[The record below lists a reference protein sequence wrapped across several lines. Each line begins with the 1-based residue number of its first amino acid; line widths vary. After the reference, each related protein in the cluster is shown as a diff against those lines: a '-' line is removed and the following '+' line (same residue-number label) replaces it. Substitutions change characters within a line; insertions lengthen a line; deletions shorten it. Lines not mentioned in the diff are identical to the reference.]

1 MYPATIVEWV
11 DQSQIIAPE
20 IDNVRVMPL
29 YCTVITADKGTEEWV
44 RLSGQDWFDMYTVGN
59 YVDFSRHGQPLLQ
72 AANSIQAGAELLCK
86 RVCAVDACLA
96 NVAILATVK
105 TTESQKTDAEGN
117 PLYSKADGTETTEA
131 SESGGEMNTPIMV
144 TSTSVSY
151 SYKSAEGCKTQDEV
165 IDAINEA
172 LEAEAGSAEE
182 GTVTYPLFLV
192 CDNGRGESKKRIR
205 IAPNYTLSR
214 NYPTYFLYDLYIIE
228 SGKTIDTIHFALN
241 PDLVVNDTNMSFQYQ
256 VNDNTAQVKAYQFDQ
271 GIKDFLDAM
280 VAATG
285 LEENTATGNDLL
297 FATTKKNKPLD
308 GITVDYDTTGV
319 DISII
324 TGQLLLNGDNGS
336 FGKNPL
342 EAATY
347 PTLVAKAFSG
357 YDYEKQDTLTYADPP
372 YDPRIYDVDF
382 YKIDAVLDANYP
394 PEVKRSIEQL
404 VTFREDCMFFRDM
417 GTNCN
422 TLELIAENDFDNLHD
437 KFCATYCTYYDI
449 IDPYSK
455 KQITV
460 TITYSLARLLV
471 YTFNNGRNLPIAG
484 IKHGFIIPE
493 AIKDTVGF
501 YPAICP
507 GLNQKEELF
516 DMKINY
522 ATWIND
528 ELVVETL
535 YTSQESYTQLSFANN
550 VLAVQEVIKQI
561 RRRCPAIRYS
571 FIDGDDLAKYKAEVE
586 EIIAPYQSNFRR
598 LELTYM
604 QDAWYTENKIF
615 YATLA
620 VQFRD
625 FVQTEYFKIVALG
638 SRD

>member
-11 DQSQIIAPE
+11 DESQIVAPE
-20 IDNVRVMPL
+20 IENVRVMPL
-29 YCTVITADKGTEEWV
+29 YCTVITADKGTEEWM

-59 YVDFSRHGQPLLQ
+59 YVDFNKHGQALLQ

-86 RVCAVDACLA
+86 RVCAEDAYLA
-96 NVAILATVK
+96 NVAIIATVT
-105 TTESQKTDAEGN
+105 TTETQAQDEDGN
-117 PLYSKADGTETTEA
+117 PLYTKPDGTQTTDA
-131 SESGGEMNTPIMV
+131 NDGAGTDYTPVMESN
-144 TSTSVSY
+144 TSVAY
-151 SYKSAEGCKTQDEV
+151 SYQSAEGCKTQEDA
-165 IDAINEA
+165 IIAINESI
-172 LEAEAGSAEE
+172 EAAEE
-182 GTVTYPLFLV
+182 VEGSVSYPLFLI

-214 NYPTYFLYDLYIIE
+214 NYSNYFLYDLYIIE
-228 SGKTIDTIHFALN
+228 AGSTIDTIHFALS
-241 PDLVVNDTNMSFQYQ
+241 PDLVVNDTNMSLQYQ
-256 VNDNTAQVKAYQFDQ
+256 VKSETNQITAYQFEDSLNQ
-271 GIKDFLDAM
+271 FLDAM

-285 LEENTATGNDLL
+285 MEETTAMGMDLL
-297 FATTKKNKPLD
+297 FGMNKRQKPMT
-308 GITVDYDTTGV
+308 GISVDTETGV

-336 FGKNPL
+336 FGNYPL
-342 EAATY
+342 QAESYAK
-347 PTLVAKAFSG
+347 LVAKAYSG
-357 YDYEKQDTLTYADPP
+357 YDLDTQTTLTYADGP

-382 YKIDAVLDANYP
+382 YKIDAILDANYP
-394 PEVKRSIEQL
+394 AEVKRSIEQL

-417 GTNCN
+417 GTDCN
-422 TLELIAENDFDNLHD
+422 TLDLIAEKDFDNLHD
-437 KFCATYCTYYDI
+437 KFCSTYCTYYDI

-507 GLNQKEELF
+507 GMNQKEEMF
-516 DMKINY
+516 EMKINY

-535 YTSQESYTQLSFANN
+535 YTSQDAYTQLSFANN

-571 FIDGDDLAKYKAEVE
+571 FIDGDDLAKYKAEVD
-586 EIIAPYQSNFRR
+586 EIVAPYASNFRR

-604 QDAWYTENKIF
+604 QDPWYTENKIF

-625 FVQTEYFKIVALG
+625 FVQTEYFKVIALG
-638 SRD
+638 SQD

>member
-1 MYPATIVEWV
+1 MYPATIGEWV
-11 DQSQIIAPE
+11 DESQVGAPE
-20 IDNVRVMPL
+20 IENVRVMPL

-59 YVDFSRHGQPLLQ
+59 YVDFNKHGQALLQ

-86 RVCAVDACLA
+86 RVCAEDAFLA
-96 NVAILATVK
+96 NVAIIATVT
-105 TTESQKTDAEGN
+105 TTETQAQDEDGN
-117 PLYSKADGTETTEA
+117 PLYTKPDGTQTTDA
-131 SESGGEMNTPIMV
+131 NDGAGTDYTPVMESN
-144 TSTSVSY
+144 TSVAY
-151 SYKSAEGCKTQDEV
+151 SYQSAEGCKTQEEV
-165 IDAINEA
+165 IDAINESI
-172 LEAEAGSAEE
+172 EAAEE
-182 GTVTYPLFLV
+182 VEGSVSYPLFLI

-214 NYPTYFLYDLYIIE
+214 NYSNYFLYDLYIIE
-228 SGKTIDTIHFALN
+228 AGSTIDTIHFALS
-241 PDLVVNDTNMSFQYQ
+241 PDLVVNDTNMSLQYQ
-256 VNDNTAQVKAYQFDQ
+256 VKSETNQITAYQFEDSLNQ
-271 GIKDFLDAM
+271 FLDAM

-285 LEENTATGNDLL
+285 MEETTAMGIDLL
-297 FATTKKNKPLD
+297 FGMNKRQKPMT
-308 GITVDYDTTGV
+308 GISVDTETGV

-336 FGKNPL
+336 FGNYPL
-342 EAATY
+342 QAESYAK
-347 PTLVAKAFSG
+347 LVAKAYSG
-357 YDYEKQDTLTYADPP
+357 YDLDTQTTLTYADGP

-382 YKIDAVLDANYP
+382 YKIDAILDANYP
-394 PEVKRSIEQL
+394 AEVKRSIEQL

-417 GTNCN
+417 GTDCN
-422 TLELIAENDFDNLHD
+422 TLDLIAEKDFDNLHD
-437 KFCATYCTYYDI
+437 KFCSTYCTYYDI

-516 DMKINY
+516 EMKINY

-535 YTSQESYTQLSFANN
+535 YTSQDAYTQLSFANN

-571 FIDGDDLAKYKAEVE
+571 FIDGDDLAKYKAEVD
-586 EIIAPYQSNFRR
+586 EIVAPYASNFRR

-604 QDAWYTENKIF
+604 QDPWYTENKIF

-625 FVQTEYFKIVALG
+625 FVQTEYFKVIALG
-638 SRD
+638 SQD

>member
-11 DQSQIIAPE
+11 DESQIVAPE
-20 IDNVRVMPL
+20 IENVRVMPL

-59 YVDFSRHGQPLLQ
+59 YVDFNKHGQALLQ

-86 RVCAVDACLA
+86 RVCAEDAFLA
-96 NVAILATVK
+96 NVAIIATVT
-105 TTESQKTDAEGN
+105 TTETQAQDEDGN
-117 PLYSKADGTETTEA
+117 PLYTKPDGTQTTDA
-131 SESGGEMNTPIMV
+131 NDGAGTDYTPVMESN
-144 TSTSVSY
+144 TSVAY
-151 SYKSAEGCKTQDEV
+151 SYQSAEGCKTQEDA
-165 IDAINEA
+165 IIAINESI
-172 LEAEAGSAEE
+172 EAAEE
-182 GTVTYPLFLV
+182 VEGSVSYPLFLI

-214 NYPTYFLYDLYIIE
+214 NYSNYFLYDLYIIE
-228 SGKTIDTIHFALN
+228 AGSTIDTIHFALS
-241 PDLVVNDTNMSFQYQ
+241 PDLVVNDTNMSLQYQ
-256 VNDNTAQVKAYQFDQ
+256 VKSETNQITAYQFEDSLNQ
-271 GIKDFLDAM
+271 FLDAM

-285 LEENTATGNDLL
+285 MEETTAMGMDLL
-297 FATTKKNKPLD
+297 FGMNKRQKPMT
-308 GITVDYDTTGV
+308 GISVDTESGV

-336 FGKNPL
+336 FGNYPL
-342 EAATY
+342 QAESYAK
-347 PTLVAKAFSG
+347 LVAKAFSG
-357 YDYEKQDTLTYADPP
+357 YDLDTQTTLTYADGP

-382 YKIDAVLDANYP
+382 YKIDAILDANYP
-394 PEVKRSIEQL
+394 AEVKRSIEQL

-417 GTNCN
+417 GTDCN
-422 TLELIAENDFDNLHD
+422 TLDLIAEKDFDNLHD
-437 KFCATYCTYYDI
+437 KFCSTYCTYYDI

-516 DMKINY
+516 EMKINY

-535 YTSQESYTQLSFANN
+535 YTSQDAYTQLSFANN

-571 FIDGDDLAKYKAEVE
+571 FIDGDDLAKYKAEVD
-586 EIIAPYQSNFRR
+586 EIVAPYASNFRR

-604 QDAWYTENKIF
+604 QDPWYTENKIF

-625 FVQTEYFKIVALG
+625 FVQTEYFKVIALG
-638 SRD
+638 SQD

>member
-11 DQSQIIAPE
+11 DESQIVAPE
-20 IDNVRVMPL
+20 IENVRVMPL

-59 YVDFSRHGQPLLQ
+59 YVDFNKHGQALLQ

-86 RVCAVDACLA
+86 RVCAEDAFLA
-96 NVAILATVK
+96 NVAIIATVT
-105 TTESQKTDAEGN
+105 TTETQAQDEDGN
-117 PLYSKADGTETTEA
+117 PLYTKPDGTQTTDA
-131 SESGGEMNTPIMV
+131 NDGAGTDYTPVMESN
-144 TSTSVSY
+144 TSVAY
-151 SYKSAEGCKTQDEV
+151 SYQSAEGCKTQEEV
-165 IDAINEA
+165 IDAINESI
-172 LEAEAGSAEE
+172 EAAEE
-182 GTVTYPLFLV
+182 VEGSVSYPLFLI

-214 NYPTYFLYDLYIIE
+214 NYSNYFLYDLYIIE
-228 SGKTIDTIHFALN
+228 AGSTIDTIHFALS
-241 PDLVVNDTNMSFQYQ
+241 PDLVVNDTNMSLQYQ
-256 VNDNTAQVKAYQFDQ
+256 VKSETNQITAYQFEDSLNQ
-271 GIKDFLDAM
+271 FLDAM

-285 LEENTATGNDLL
+285 MEETTAMGMDLL
-297 FATTKKNKPLD
+297 FGMNKRQKPMT
-308 GITVDYDTTGV
+308 GISVDTETGV

-336 FGKNPL
+336 FGNYPL
-342 EAATY
+342 QAESYAK
-347 PTLVAKAFSG
+347 LVAKAYSG
-357 YDYEKQDTLTYADPP
+357 YDLDTQTTLTYADGP

-382 YKIDAVLDANYP
+382 YKIDAILDANYP
-394 PEVKRSIEQL
+394 AEVKRSIEQL

-417 GTNCN
+417 GTDCN
-422 TLELIAENDFDNLHD
+422 TLDLIAEKDFDNLHD
-437 KFCATYCTYYDI
+437 KFCSTYCTYYDI

-516 DMKINY
+516 EMKINY

-535 YTSQESYTQLSFANN
+535 YTSQDAYTQLSFANN

-571 FIDGDDLAKYKAEVE
+571 FIDGDDLAKYKAEVD
-586 EIIAPYQSNFRR
+586 EIVAPYASNFRR

-604 QDAWYTENKIF
+604 QDPWYTENKIF

-625 FVQTEYFKIVALG
+625 FVQTEYFKVIALG
-638 SRD
+638 SQD

>member
-11 DQSQIIAPE
+11 DESQIVAPE
-20 IDNVRVMPL
+20 IENVRVMPL

-59 YVDFSRHGQPLLQ
+59 YVDFNKHGQALLQ

-86 RVCAVDACLA
+86 RICAEDAFLA
-96 NVAILATVK
+96 NVAIIATVT
-105 TTESQKTDAEGN
+105 TTETHVQDEYGN
-117 PLYSKADGTETTEA
+117 PLYTKPDGTQTTDA
-131 SESGGEMNTPIMV
+131 NDGAGTDYTPIIT
-144 TSTSVSY
+144 TSTSVAY
-151 SYKSAEGCKTQDEV
+151 SYQSAEGCKTQEEV
-165 IDAINEA
+165 IDAINESM
-172 LEAEAGSAEE
+172 EAAEDVEGS
-182 GTVTYPLFLV
+182 TSYPLFLI

-214 NYPTYFLYDLYIIE
+214 NYSNYFLYDLYIIE
-228 SGKTIDTIHFALN
+228 AGSTIDTIHFALS
-241 PDLVVNDTNMSFQYQ
+241 PDLVVNDTNMSLQYQ
-256 VNDNTAQVKAYQFDQ
+256 VKSETNQITAYQFEDSLNQ
-271 GIKDFLDAM
+271 FIDAM

-285 LEENTATGNDLL
+285 MEETTATGMDLL
-297 FATTKKNKPLD
+297 FGMNKRQKPIT
-308 GITVDYDTTGV
+308 GISVDTESGV

-336 FGKNPL
+336 FGNYPL
-342 EAATY
+342 RAESYAKLA
-347 PTLVAKAFSG
+347 AKAFSG
-357 YDYEKQDTLTYADPP
+357 YDLDTQTTLTYADGP

-382 YKIDAVLDANYP
+382 YKIDAILDANYP
-394 PEVKRSIEQL
+394 AEVKRSIEQL
-404 VTFREDCMFFRDM
+404 VTFREDCMYFRDM
-417 GTNCN
+417 GTDCN
-422 TLELIAENDFDNLHD
+422 TLDLIAEKDFDNLHD
-437 KFCATYCTYYDI
+437 KFCSTYCTYYDI

-507 GLNQKEELF
+507 GMNQKEEMF
-516 DMKINY
+516 EMKINY

-535 YTSQESYTQLSFANN
+535 YTSQDAYTQLSFANN

-571 FIDGDDLAKYKAEVE
+571 FIDGDDLAKYKAEVD
-586 EIIAPYQSNFRR
+586 EIVAPYASNFRR

-604 QDAWYTENKIF
+604 QDPWYTENKIF

-625 FVQTEYFKIVALG
+625 FVQTEYFKVIALG
-638 SRD
+638 SQD

>member
-11 DQSQIIAPE
+11 DESQIVAPE
-20 IDNVRVMPL
+20 IENVRVMPL
-29 YCTVITADKGTEEWV
+29 YCTVITADKGTEEWM

-59 YVDFSRHGQPLLQ
+59 YVDFNKHGQALLQ

-86 RVCAVDACLA
+86 RVCAEDAYLA
-96 NVAILATVK
+96 NVAIIATVT
-105 TTESQKTDAEGN
+105 TTETQAQDEDGN
-117 PLYSKADGTETTEA
+117 PLYTKPDGTQTTDA
-131 SESGGEMNTPIMV
+131 NDGAGTDYTPVMESN
-144 TSTSVSY
+144 TSVAY
-151 SYKSAEGCKTQDEV
+151 SYQSAEGCKTQEDA
-165 IDAINEA
+165 IIAINESI
-172 LEAEAGSAEE
+172 EAADEVEGS
-182 GTVTYPLFLV
+182 VSYPLFLI

-214 NYPTYFLYDLYIIE
+214 NYSNYFLYDLYIIE
-228 SGKTIDTIHFALN
+228 AGSTIDTIHFALS
-241 PDLVVNDTNMSFQYQ
+241 PDLVVNDTNMSLQYQ
-256 VNDNTAQVKAYQFDQ
+256 VKSETNQITAYQFEDSLNQ
-271 GIKDFLDAM
+271 FLDAM

-285 LEENTATGNDLL
+285 MEETTAMGMDLL
-297 FATTKKNKPLD
+297 FGMNKRQKPMT
-308 GITVDYDTTGV
+308 GISVDTETGV

-336 FGKNPL
+336 FGNYPL
-342 EAATY
+342 QAESYAK
-347 PTLVAKAFSG
+347 LVAKAYSG
-357 YDYEKQDTLTYADPP
+357 YDLDTQTTLTYADGP

-382 YKIDAVLDANYP
+382 YKIDAILDANYP
-394 PEVKRSIEQL
+394 AEVKRSIEQL

-417 GTNCN
+417 GTDCN
-422 TLELIAENDFDNLHD
+422 TLDLIAEKDFDNLHD
-437 KFCATYCTYYDI
+437 KFCSTYCTYYDI

-507 GLNQKEELF
+507 GMNQKEEMF
-516 DMKINY
+516 EMKINY

-535 YTSQESYTQLSFANN
+535 YTSQDAYTQLSFANN

-571 FIDGDDLAKYKAEVE
+571 FIDGDDLAKYKAEVD
-586 EIIAPYQSNFRR
+586 EIVAPYASNFRR

-604 QDAWYTENKIF
+604 QDPWYTENKIF

-625 FVQTEYFKIVALG
+625 FVQTEYFKVIALG
-638 SRD
+638 SQD